1 MDPRKPT
8 RDEQDFVRVVKLATA
23 LGMGL
28 MAAFLFSLKQVHP
41 AIRLEFGFGTLF
53 AFLITGVFSW
63 VFCGVLFRGEFGEG
77 DSAQAAAIRKRRVA
91 RWILFFVS
99 ACSVATVGAFIYSL
113 KDVSSESR
121 RDVVEGTLLAVAV
134 LSLGG
139 FLIHKAV
146 RFFEEQDKVNIELL
160 NSRDENKGPDDE
172 A

>member
-41 AIRLEFGFGTLF
+41 AIRLEFGVGTLL
-53 AFLITGVFSW
+53 AFSITAVFSW
-63 VFCGVLFRGEFGEG
+63 MFCGVLFRGEFGEG
-77 DSAQAAAIRKRRVA
+77 DSAQAAAMRKRRVA
-91 RWILFFVS
+91 RWILFFVT
-99 ACSVATVGAFIYSL
+99 ACSLATVGAFIYSL

-121 RDVVEGTLLAVAV
+121 RDVVEGTLLAVGV
-134 LSLGG
+134 LSVGG

-146 RFFEEQDKVNIELL
+146 RFFEEQDKISLDRLEAK
-160 NSRDENKGPDDE
+160 DEDEGPED
-172 A
+172 